1 MTQRALFHRLGNH
14 VLEEAQLLAEKKWIM
29 EALTKVRNQRNCL
42 QIERLHLE
50 SLKAQMKGETKVN
63 IMVKKIEEENSNEP
77 TQSAV
82 NLMQSVPKYINQP
95 DITLG
100 VTDEEIFCN
109 EQALDLMISNCIY
122 ANSQDSM
129 SCNMEEDDDEE
140 EDDDIMIDMNML
152 MNGNTK

>member
-29 EALTKVRNQRNCL
+29 EALTK
-42 QIERLHLE
+42 IERLHLE